1 MSLSGTATLAP
12 LVNLY
17 FDARLDLTGDE
28 LVDWE
33 GIGFP
38 AFTNMEASGAGDIIS
53 SPDISREGGPLGE
66 GPEYHLIMQSTGC
79 SKKPYHK

>member
-12 LVNLY
+12 LVNLC
-17 FDARLDLTGDE
+17 FDVRLDLTGDE
-28 LVDWE
+28 LADWE

-38 AFTNMEASGAGDIIS
+38 ALTNMEASGAGDIIS

-66 GPEYHLIMQSTGC
+66 GPEYHLIIQSTGC
-79 SKKPYHK
+79 YKNRDHK